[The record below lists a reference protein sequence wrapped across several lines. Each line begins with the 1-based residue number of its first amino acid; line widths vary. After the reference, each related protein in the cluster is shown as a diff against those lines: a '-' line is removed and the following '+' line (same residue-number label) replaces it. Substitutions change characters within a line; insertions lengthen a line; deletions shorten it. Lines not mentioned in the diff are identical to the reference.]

1 MNTDINMNEYI
12 INIDGYQR
20 NGEDRETLSLF
31 TLGSFQKNDDHYLI
45 SYNDSE
51 ATGFAG
57 DVTTLEV
64 VGDRLVTVTRRG
76 NTFSELIIE
85 NGRRHTCHYD
95 TGFGTMMLGV
105 RADEIKNRLGENG
118 GSLRFRYH
126 LDVNSN
132 EVSENMLNI
141 TVRENTG
148 RA

>member
-1 MNTDINMNEYI
+1 MNDYL

-20 NGEDRETLSLF
+20 NGDDKETLSLF
-31 TLGSFQKNDDHYLI
+31 TLGTFKKKDDRFLI

-64 VGDRLVTVTRRG
+64 FGDRLVTITRRG

-85 NGRRHTCHYD
+85 SGRRHTCHYD
-95 TGFGTMMLGV
+95 TGFGTMTLGV
-105 RADEIKNRLGENG
+105 RADRIKNRLGERG
-118 GSLRFRYH
+118 GSLAFRYH

-141 TVRENTG
+141 TVREKDDA
-148 RA
+148 R